1 MRVGSEAKKRGTVGK
16 ESKHKKMLVWTKVAR
31 IRGLWKL
38 E

>member
-16 ESKHKKMLVWTKVAR
+16 ECKYKKTLVWAKVAS
-31 IRGLWKL
+31 IRGLWKA